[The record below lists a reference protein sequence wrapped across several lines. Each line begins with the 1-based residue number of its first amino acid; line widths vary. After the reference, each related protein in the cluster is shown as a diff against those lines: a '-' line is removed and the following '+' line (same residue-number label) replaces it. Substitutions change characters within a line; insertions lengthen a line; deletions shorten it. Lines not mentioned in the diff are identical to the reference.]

1 MEITSQNISVVMMQQ
16 RIPLANRVANPKTV
30 SKIVLIG
37 ATGHR
42 VTVAGRADG
51 VNASV
56 ISTIT
61 QPTVITR
68 KGTQVIRVST

>member
-1 MEITSQNISVVMMQQ
+1 MEITSQNISVVMMQR

-37 ATGHR
+37 VNGHR

-68 KGTQVIRVST
+68 RGTQVIRVST